1 MKKVTTATAIA
12 TVMALALV
20 LAVSCSQTEHFGYVS
35 FDGRPKDI
43 IASIAYP
50 APESQVWTVTATK
63 ADNGSRTGEGTYDG
77 VLLTDV
83 LGPFSVGR
91 WSFSFGSENY
101 SGTTTVRISEG
112 ENHVD
117 ATVSPKGE
125 TGTLLFTGC
134 NIEPTSNDFLFIS
147 VDGEKAASFAVER
160 LEARSDGRL
169 AVTDREIGL
178 SAGLHNVTVTVEAK
192 DTQTLEDFIVRVE
205 PGLVTTVSFGTFE
218 GQAFLEINVETHEA
232 VV

>member
-1 MKKVTTATAIA
+1 MKKVTAATAIA

-20 LAVSCSQTEHFGYVS
+20 LAVSCTQTEHFGYVS
-35 FDGRPKDI
+35 FDRRPKDI

-63 ADNGSRTGEGTYDG
+63 ADNGGRTGEGTYSG

-91 WSFSFGSENY
+91 WSFAFGSENY

-147 VDGEKAASFAVER
+147 VDGEQSALCPLYRYR
-160 LEARSDGRL
+160 LGHRPKNDRNYGDSDG
-169 AVTDREIGL
+169 DFD
-178 SAGLHNVTVTVEAK
+178 S
-192 DTQTLEDFIVRVE
+192 DDEDGVISPSE
-205 PGLVTTVSFGTFE
+205 ESDGNTGVSE
-218 GQAFLEINVETHEA
+218 GGIA
-232 VV
+232 